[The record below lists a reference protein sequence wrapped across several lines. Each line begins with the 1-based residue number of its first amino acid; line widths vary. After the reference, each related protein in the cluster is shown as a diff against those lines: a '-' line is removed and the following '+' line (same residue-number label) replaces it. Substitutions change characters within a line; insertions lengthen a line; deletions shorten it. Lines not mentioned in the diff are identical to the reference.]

1 MKVELRFEGLAPSV
15 TLRAHVHRR
24 LGLALDRFR
33 DRVQWARVWLRDI
46 NGPRGGADKYCQ
58 VQVKVKG
65 GSDIILHE
73 RQADAL
79 SALDI
84 AAGRVMQVLAR
95 QLARQRRPERRRP
108 GPELLPA

>member
-1 MKVELRFEGLAPSV
+1 MKVELRFEGLAPTV

-33 DRVQWARVWLRDI
+33 DQIQWARVWLRDI

-58 VQVKVKG
+58 VQVRVKG

-73 RQADAL
+73 RRTDTL

-84 AAGRVMQVLAR
+84 AAGRVMQVVAR
-95 QLARQRRPERRRP
+95 QLARQRRPDRRRP